1 MHDSN
6 PFRLQ
11 ADLLN
16 EAVLLEERLNFAHDI
31 CEAVGLEPE
40 ELLEMMLDLV
50 EAVEQLDEL
59 SPKTL
64 ASYIGKAH
72 MNAIDHA
79 NKSHAALSAGIGSI
93 PYEAWSWKTRKER
106 KPDLTDEQNKLVN
119 DYNKGHHKA
128 YYRSVGI
135 RLAADKL
142 QRAVPRNE
150 KK

>member
-16 EAVLLEERLNFAHDI
+16 EAVLLEERLNFANDI

-64 ASYIGKAH
+64 ASYAKKNLATVKHSDLGGEHVVPPRKRKVEFNSPSTATRDLNRTIG
-72 MNAIDHA
+72 MQRAIDGLADAA
-79 NKSHAALSAGIGSI
+79 NK
-93 PYEAWSWKTRKER
+93 K
-106 KPDLTDEQNKLVN
+106 
-119 DYNKGHHKA
+119 
-128 YYRSVGI
+128 
-135 RLAADKL
+135 
-142 QRAVPRNE
+142 
-150 KK
+150 